1 MIFMGFEIRKR
12 VLPRPAVI
20 AGDFRPSVII
30 PRLAAHIDHAV
41 DRGAA
46 AQDPAARI
54 ALHTIVKA
62 RIGLCVIHPICA
74 RIANAIQI
82 AHGDVNPWVAVGF
95 ARFEQ

>member
-1 MIFMGFEIRKR
+1 MGFEIRKR

-82 AHGDVNPWVAVGF
+82 TDRDVNPWVTVGF